1 MVVMLLLQH
10 PATFSYLFISF
21 HISCV
26 WHRFVSRCCV
36 GISPVVW
43 FCVSLIF
50 SYPLRFHVWFAH
62 QETGWVGGSGAGSH
76 LCAFHFALKS
86 YRIREFIVSSFAF
99 ENPLALWISFN
110 HFHPIKISIFSKFVS
125 TSYVKLFVSHFV
137 SFCLTIKRHTRNHAG
152 YPKSFTGQ
160 TPCGPWCPS
169 LFQKGRVRRVRKFGG
184 DDAVWPGMWHQ
195 D

>member
-21 HISCV
+21 HISSV

-36 GISPVVW
+36 GISPVVL
-43 FCVSLIF
+43 CF
-50 SYPLRFHVWFAH
+50 SYFLLSSSFPCCAPGDWMGWRFRNGKFL
-62 QETGWVGGSGAGSH
+62 H

-110 HFHPIKISIFSKFVS
+110 HFHPIKISFFSKFVS